1 MENKKEKKLNGW
13 KIWNVEIN
21 TLLLPL
27 GIIPAIFIL
36 YFIIG
41 GYEKKINEKNT
52 IFLFIA
58 GIVAGIVIYIMEGMI
73 FYQILTEATYL
84 DIIIL
89 FSFLFSFLD
98 QLVKFAVVNMG
109 RFKGE
114 ALPVYGASFS
124 CGISAVFAPLL
135 FGKSFEVS
143 LSRLPLLLIPFAVMF
158 FNCSAGILIGT
169 GIKRND
175 KFKYFAWSL
184 VAGMVI
190 WIMVM
195 TSIIY
200 SMENN
205 SISAS
210 ISVLSIILS
219 FIILYYAYN
228 NILPYGMLEKREL
241 RKRYKNL

>member
-1 MENKKEKKLNGW
+1 
-13 KIWNVEIN
+13 VEIN

-36 YFIIG
+36 YFVIG
-41 GYEKKINEKNT
+41 GYEEKINEKNT

-58 GIVAGIVIYIMEGMI
+58 GIVAGVVIYIMEGMI

-98 QLVKFAVVNMG
+98 QLVKFAVVNMA
-109 RFKGE
+109 RFRKE

-135 FGKSFEVS
+135 FGKSFEVNWNS
-143 LSRLPLLLIPFAVMF
+143 LPLLLIPFAVMF
-158 FNCSAGILIGT
+158 FNCSAGIFIGT

-175 KFKYFAWSL
+175 KIKYFSWSV
-184 VAGMVI
+184 VAGAII
-190 WIMVM
+190 WIMIM
-195 TSIIY
+195 ASIIY
-200 SMENN
+200 SMEEN
-205 SISAS
+205 IAS
-210 ISVLSIILS
+210 ISLSLS
-219 FIILYYAYN
+219 PISLSLLLFYHAYH
-228 NILPYGMLEKREL
+228 NILPYGMLEKREI